1 MKNRR
6 YSLLLFAEAIITLI
20 LTKGMNV
27 KVESIFDILSFPLE
41 KSADFLGYLSLK
53 SSTGNVIAI
62 IFFTLFCLIPVF
74 VLLFKVKRKTF
85 VKTDILL
92 VLLSAVLFAVIYLLI
107 NPSEMGFL
115 GYVNDSSTVAFSF
128 WSLLA
133 SYFILKLVDTIKKS
147 SAVRSERIFDLIVKI
162 IGAVFV
168 FDLCSME
175 FTNTDVLI
183 VSLIA
188 FVNSALPS
196 LFGLLIVFSCL
207 KVLSCF
213 ALDRYSDNTIRSA
226 EKLSSLCIV
235 SLKTTAVVT
244 ALYSVIQLRFIS
256 ELSDINFSINIPLVQ
271 ICFILLVLIMT
282 GFLKDSKE
290 LKEDNDSFI

>member
-41 KSADFLGYLSLK
+41 KTAGFLGYLSLK

-115 GYVNDSSTVAFSF
+115 GYVNDTSTVAFSF

-168 FDLCSME
+168 FALC
-175 FTNTDVLI
+175 
-183 VSLIA
+183 A
-188 FVNSALPS
+188 
-196 LFGLLIVFSCL
+196 
-207 KVLSCF
+207 
-213 ALDRYSDNTIRSA
+213 RS
-226 EKLSSLCIV
+226 SS
-235 SLKTTAVVT
+235 
-244 ALYSVIQLRFIS
+244 
-256 ELSDINFSINIPLVQ
+256 P
-271 ICFILLVLIMT
+271 
-282 GFLKDSKE
+282 
-290 LKEDNDSFI
+290 

>member
-1 MKNRR
+1 MKIRR
-6 YSLLLFAEAIITLI
+6 YSLLLFTEAIITLI

-27 KVESIFDILSFPLE
+27 KTESIFDILSLPLE
-41 KSADFLGYLSLK
+41 KTADFLGYLSLK
-53 SSTGNVIAI
+53 SSIGNVIAI
-62 IFFTLFCLIPVF
+62 ALFTLFCLIPVF
-74 VLLFKVKRKTF
+74 ILLLKVKRKTF
-85 VKTDILL
+85 VKTDSLL

-107 NPSEMGFL
+107 NPSELGFL
-115 GYVNDSSTVAFSF
+115 GYVNDASTVTFSF

-133 SYFILKLVDTIKKS
+133 SYLVLKFVDKIKKA
-147 SAVRSERIFDLIVKI
+147 SAARKELVFDLIIKI

-175 FTNTDVLI
+175 FTKTDVLI

-207 KVLSCF
+207 RVLSCF
-213 ALDRYSDNTIRSA
+213 ALDRYSDSTIHSA
-226 EKLSSLCIV
+226 EKLSSLCII
-235 SLKTTAVVT
+235 SLKTSAIIT

-256 ELSDINFSINIPLVQ
+256 ELSDINFSINIPLVPL
-271 ICFILLVLIMT
+271 CFILLVLIMT

>member
-6 YSLLLFAEAIITLI
+6 YSLLLFVEAIITLI

-41 KSADFLGYLSLK
+41 KTADFLGYLSLE

-62 IFFTLFCLIPVF
+62 IFFTLFCLIPVL

-115 GYVNDSSTVAFSF
+115 GYANGASTVTFSF

-168 FDLCSME
+168 FDLCSID
-175 FTNTDVLI
+175 FTKTEVMI
-183 VSLIA
+183 VSFIA

-207 KVLSCF
+207 RVLSCF
-213 ALDRYSDNTIRSA
+213 AVDRYSDNTIRSA

-271 ICFILLVLIMT
+271 LCFILLVLIMT

>member
-1 MKNRR
+1 MKIRK
-6 YSLLLFAEAIITLI
+6 YSFLLFVEAVITVI
-20 LTKGMNV
+20 FTKGMNV
-27 KVESIFDILSFPLE
+27 KNESIFDILSFPLQ
-41 KSADFLGYLSLK
+41 KIADFLGYLSLK
-53 SSTGNVIAI
+53 SSIGNVIAI
-62 IFFTLFCLIPVF
+62 IIFTLFCLVPVF
-74 VLLFKVKRKTF
+74 ILLLKVKRKTF
-85 VKTDILL
+85 VKTDSLL
-92 VLLSAVLFAVIYLLI
+92 VLLSVVLFTVVYLLI

-115 GYVNDSSTVAFSF
+115 GCVNDASTVTFSF

-133 SYFILKLVDTIKKS
+133 SYIILKLVDTIKKS
-147 SAVRSERIFDLIVKI
+147 STVRSELIFDLIVKI

-175 FTNTDVLI
+175 FTKTEVWI

-207 KVLSCF
+207 RVLSCF
-213 ALDRYSDNTIRSA
+213 ALDRYSDNTIHSV

-271 ICFILLVLIMT
+271 LCFILLVLIMT

>member
-20 LTKGMNV
+20 LTKGVNV

-41 KSADFLGYLSLK
+41 KTADFLGYLSLK
-53 SSTGNVIAI
+53 SSTGNIIAI
-62 IFFTLFCLIPVF
+62 MFFTLFCLIPVF

-115 GYVNDSSTVAFSF
+115 GYANGASTVTFSF

-168 FDLCSME
+168 FDLCSID
-175 FTNTDVLI
+175 FTKTEVLI
-183 VSLIA
+183 VSLLA

-207 KVLSCF
+207 RVLSCF
-213 ALDRYSDNTIRSA
+213 AVDRYSDNTIHSA

-271 ICFILLVLIMT
+271 LCFILIVFIMT

>member
-20 LTKGMNV
+20 LTKGVNV

-53 SSTGNVIAI
+53 SSTGNIIAI

-115 GYVNDSSTVAFSF
+115 GYVNDTSTVAFSF

-175 FTNTDVLI
+175 FTKTEVSI
-183 VSLIA
+183 VSLLA

-207 KVLSCF
+207 RVLSCF

-256 ELSDINFSINIPLVQ
+256 ELYDINFSINIPLVQ
-271 ICFILLVLIMT
+271 LCFILLVLIMT

>member
-6 YSLLLFAEAIITLI
+6 YSLLLFVEAIITLI

-41 KSADFLGYLSLK
+41 KTADFLGYLSLE

-62 IFFTLFCLIPVF
+62 ILFTLFCLIPVF

-85 VKTDILL
+85 IKTDILL

-115 GYVNDSSTVAFSF
+115 GYVNDTSTVAFSF

-175 FTNTDVLI
+175 FTKTEVLI
-183 VSLIA
+183 VSLLA

-207 KVLSCF
+207 RVLSCF
-213 ALDRYSDNTIRSA
+213 AVDRYSDNTIHSA

-271 ICFILLVLIMT
+271 LCFILIVLIMT

>member
-1 MKNRR
+1 MKIRK
-6 YSLLLFAEAIITLI
+6 YSFLLFVEAVITVI
-20 LTKGMNV
+20 FTKGMNV
-27 KVESIFDILSFPLE
+27 KNESIFDILSFPLQ
-41 KSADFLGYLSLK
+41 KIADFLGYLSLK
-53 SSTGNVIAI
+53 SSIGNVIAI
-62 IFFTLFCLIPVF
+62 IIFTLFCLVPVF
-74 VLLFKVKRKTF
+74 ILLLKVKRKTF
-85 VKTDILL
+85 VKTDSLL
-92 VLLSAVLFAVIYLLI
+92 VLLSVVLFTVVYLLI

-115 GYVNDSSTVAFSF
+115 GCVNDASTVTFSF

-133 SYFILKLVDTIKKS
+133 SYIILKLVGAIKKS
-147 SAVRSERIFDLIVKI
+147 SAVRSERIFNLIVKI

-175 FTNTDVLI
+175 FTKTEVWI

-207 KVLSCF
+207 RVLSCF
-213 ALDRYSDNTIRSA
+213 ALDRYSDNTIHSV

-271 ICFILLVLIMT
+271 LCFILLVLIMT

>member
-27 KVESIFDILSFPLE
+27 KVESIFDILGFPLE
-41 KSADFLGYLSLK
+41 KTADFLGYLSLK
-53 SSTGNVIAI
+53 SSTGNIIAI
-62 IFFTLFCLIPVF
+62 ILFTMFCLIPVF

-85 VKTDILL
+85 VKTDSLL
-92 VLLSAVLFAVIYLLI
+92 VFLSAVLFAVIYLLI

-115 GYVNDSSTVAFSF
+115 GYVNDTSTVAFSF

-147 SAVRSERIFDLIVKI
+147 STFRSERIFNLIVKI

-168 FDLCSME
+168 FDLCNME

-207 KVLSCF
+207 RVLSCF
-213 ALDRYSDNTIRSA
+213 AVDRYSDNTIRSA

-271 ICFILLVLIMT
+271 LCFILLVLIMT